1 MSRIYWDSMLFIYM
15 LEANPTFGPK
25 VRRILNQI
33 VSRGDR
39 LSTSVFSIGEILT
52 GPRRRGS
59 VSGVDAVNKYFLG
72 GAVEILP
79 FSQAAADRYSVI
91 RAANRVSQAD
101 GIHLATAAEAGTDVF
116 LTNDSGLRKLSISG
130 IKFFADLDGKMI

>member
-1 MSRIYWDSMLFIYM
+1 VTRVYWDSMLFIYM
-15 LEANPTFGPK
+15 LEANPGFAPK

-33 VSRGDR
+33 ADKEYT

-59 VSGVDAVNKYFLG
+59 ISGADAVKKYFSS

-79 FSQAAADRYSVI
+79 FNEAAADRYGTI
-91 RAANRVSQAD
+91 RGTTRVSQAD
-101 GIHLATAAEAGTDVF
+101 AIQLASAAEAGVDVF
-116 LTNDSGLRKLSISG
+116 FTNDIDLLRLRIPG
-130 IKFFADLDGKMI
+130 IKLFADLDGRII

>member
-1 MSRIYWDSMLFIYM
+1 VTRIYWDSMLFIYM

-33 VSRGDR
+33 VSRGDT

-59 VSGVDAVNKYFLG
+59 VSGVSAVKDYFLT
-72 GAVEILP
+72 GAIEILP
-79 FSQAAADRYSVI
+79 FTAAAADRYSVI
-91 RAANRVSQAD
+91 RGANRVSQAD
-101 GIHLATAAEAGTDVF
+101 GIHLAAAAEAGVDMF
-116 LTNDSGLRKLSISG
+116 FTNDSGLRKLSIPG
-130 IKFFADLDGKMI
+130 IKFFADLDGKLF